1 MSRHHNWFSRQWH
14 LRKKPR
20 NSTLVTCHY
29 PDLCRASDWLKQ
41 LQALS
46 RAAGSNSSW
55 VWNFCP
61 RSPDVILRG
70 TNGGVTKY
78 RLFAQAILFFFVF
91 FRSNGRLLFTN
102 CLQGILQF
110 LRIIIIYIIITPA
123 SCSCK
128 NWARWV
134 ASTRI
139 WPMKS
144 TGCVLSKGK
153 ASGTV
158 CRALCRL
165 KQFTCMFHCWFVRH
179 LKKHTINVLKFEG
192 IVCWYR
198 ACYILR

>member
-29 PDLCRASDWLKQ
+29 PDPCSASVWLKQ
-41 LQALS
+41 SQILS
-46 RAAGSNSSW
+46 RSAGSNSSW

-61 RSPDVILRG
+61 RSQTSLCGEPVVALQNIGCFL
-70 TNGGVTKY
+70 TLY
-78 RLFAQAILFFFVF
+78 CFL
-91 FRSNGRLLFTN
+91 FRSNGRLLFTD
-102 CLQGILQF
+102 CLQGILRF
-110 LRIIIIYIIITPA
+110 LRIVIIYIIITPA

-128 NWARWV
+128 NWARRV
-134 ASTRI
+134 APTRI

-144 TGCVLSKGK
+144 TGCVISKGK

-158 CRALCRL
+158 CRALRRL
-165 KQFTCMFHCWFVRH
+165 KQFTCMLHCWLVRH
-179 LKKHTINVLKFEG
+179 LKKHTIHVLKFEG
-192 IVCWYR
+192 IVCWYP